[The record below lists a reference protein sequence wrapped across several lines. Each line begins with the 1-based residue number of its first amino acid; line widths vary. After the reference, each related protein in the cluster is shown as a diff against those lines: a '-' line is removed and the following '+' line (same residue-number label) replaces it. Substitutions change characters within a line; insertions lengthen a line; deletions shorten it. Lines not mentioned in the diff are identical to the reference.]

1 LIIISHSFFPVH
13 EIAAAGAIVLGA
25 QLVVMGVVVSVLGGP
40 ALLLSLPSYMVF
52 RLIVTYFALETMLTI
67 RLKEPRQRLPVTFPV
82 RRQERARSLQT

>member
-1 LIIISHSFFPVH
+1 
-13 EIAAAGAIVLGA
+13 
-25 QLVVMGVVVSVLGGP
+25 
-40 ALLLSLPSYMVF
+40 MVF